1 MIFQAQILDEFRQS
15 LLMLE
20 ETRPGVIDRL
30 LRNGL
35 INIYGR
41 S

>member
-1 MIFQAQILDEFRQS
+1 MKFQAQILDEFRQS

-30 LRNGL
+30 LRNG
-35 INIYGR
+35 
-41 S
+41 